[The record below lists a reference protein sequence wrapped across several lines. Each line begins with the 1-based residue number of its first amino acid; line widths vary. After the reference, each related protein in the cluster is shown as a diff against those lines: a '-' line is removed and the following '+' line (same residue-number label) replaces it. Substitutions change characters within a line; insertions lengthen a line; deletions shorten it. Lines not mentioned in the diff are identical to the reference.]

1 MGASRPMSRIC
12 AATAAAVSAAIVG
25 CSTAPGAIQPLIQ
38 VPLELRSGIPTA
50 AVSIGGMQ
58 LNLFVDLGGYSAIA
72 LTEAELKRV
81 PVRYLTDSTRS
92 TNASGDIYESRR
104 FVAPSVSLGGVL
116 LGDLEGSEFV
126 FPEAAAPPDRNGF
139 IGFALLSRFLLIV
152 DYPNTS
158 LRLYASGSKDAMIRE
173 CGDKSFE
180 IDVVDGIAQS
190 IADTDYGR
198 LVFSW
203 DTGSTRSVIRPWAF
217 GASLKP
223 GLPIAAAPAQRIARF
238 VLGGRDF
245 GPQSFVPIDYAGLKV
260 DGVLGTDFFA
270 SLVVCLDIGRGKGSV
285 RSLPFHVGMVPIRK
299 PRMTDRPVFQ

>member
-1 MGASRPMSRIC
+1 MRASVPMSRIC
-12 AATAAAVSAAIVG
+12 AAIAVAVSVAISG
-25 CSTAPGAIQPLIQ
+25 CSTTPGAIQPLIQ
-38 VPLELRSGIPTA
+38 VPLELRSGMPTTT
-50 AVSIGGMQ
+50 VSIGGTP

-81 PVRYLTDSTRS
+81 AVRYLTDSTRS

-104 FVAPSVSLGGVL
+104 FVAPEVSLGGVL

-126 FPEAAAPPDRNGF
+126 FPETAAAPPDRNGF

-152 DYPNTS
+152 DYPSGS

-180 IDVVDGIAQS
+180 IDVVNGVAQT
-190 IADTDYGR
+190 IADTDHGR

-203 DTGSTRSVIRPWAF
+203 DTGSTRSVIRPSAVGVSVKA
-217 GASLKP
+217 GAP
-223 GLPIAAAPAQRIARF
+223 GSPGAPPHRMTKF
-238 VLGGRDF
+238 VLGSRDF
-245 GPQSFVPIDYAGLKV
+245 GPQSFLPIDYRGVAV

-270 SLVVCLDIGRGKGSV
+270 SRVVCLDIGRGKG
-285 RSLPFHVGMVPIRK
+285 RG
-299 PRMTDRPVFQ
+299 